1 MTNLRVLLAIASL
14 IPACFAR
21 FMLQFINARLLLSE
35 TDHPLSR
42 QRMGLPQN
50 QVSTTFEAVQ
60 MIASQ
65 LPDIPEKV
73 VRERLLLQLHS
84 FLSAL
89 VNWERFQDQE
99 DVLWPLDVL
108 IIEQI
113 DIFSTILSMPVSP
126 EVAQHFKP

>member
-1 MTNLRVLLAIASL
+1 
-14 IPACFAR
+14 
-21 FMLQFINARLLLSE
+21 
-35 TDHPLSR
+35 
-42 QRMGLPQN
+42 MGLPQN

-108 IIEQI
+108 IIDQI